1 MAAFMEEA
9 KRGISDSV
17 IDVRIRSLKDQY
29 IWCRIRAA
37 TQYSAENTP
46 LRAVGTISDIDEEK
60 RMVEELRRRAELDA
74 LTGLYN
80 HTETER
86 RSELYLADK
95 PDTICAMFI
104 IDVDNFK
111 LVNDGQGHLF
121 GDAVL
126 AELAAGM
133 KKITRKSDV
142 IGRIGGDEFAM
153 FLKDLP
159 SVSIAEDKARKLLQL
174 FQDLFQGEKQSVE
187 VTCSIGLAV
196 YPWDGS
202 SYQELYTAQ
211 IWRCIRPNAG
221 GRTGMHGLM
230 PKAWRRWSGLAI
242 PLWERPSIRI
252 RLLAE
257 RPVIWSIM
265 YFKFYMI
272 RMISM
277 TPSKQFW
284 KSWAGASM

>member
-1 MAAFMEEA
+1 
-9 KRGISDSV
+9 
-17 IDVRIRSLKDQY
+17 VRIRSFQDQY

-46 LRAVGTISDIDEEK
+46 IRAVGTISDIDEEK

-86 RSELYLADK
+86 RAELYLVDK

-159 SVSIAEDKARKLLQL
+159 SVS
-174 FQDLFQGEKQSVE
+174 
-187 VTCSIGLAV
+187 
-196 YPWDGS
+196 
-202 SYQELYTAQ
+202 
-211 IWRCIRPNAG
+211 
-221 GRTGMHGLM
+221 
-230 PKAWRRWSGLAI
+230 
-242 PLWERPSIRI
+242 
-252 RLLAE
+252 
-257 RPVIWSIM
+257 
-265 YFKFYMI
+265 
-272 RMISM
+272 
-277 TPSKQFW
+277 
-284 KSWAGASM
+284 